1 VPPVEAPLANNELE
15 ALFAPFAKASRIALA
30 VSGGGDSLALLD
42 AFDRWRRRRS
52 RPGVI
57 VLTVD
62 HRLRRGSTAEAA
74 TVAKIAG
81 KRGMTARVLTWKGP
95 KPKSD
100 IEGSARSARY
110 RLLVD
115 ACHQEG
121 ASHLILAHHQDDL
134 AETFLLRLQRGA
146 GVFGLAA
153 MRPVHRVGDVT
164 IVRPLLGV
172 PRARLAATTA
182 AAKLKATDDPMNS
195 DSRFDRVRV
204 RRLMPMLAGEGLHAP
219 SIAAAALRL
228 VDAADAI
235 DAIATALLAD
245 AVTVDAMAVVWLDA
259 SRFTNA
265 PIEVRMRTLTR
276 LLLVL
281 GGEDYPP
288 RHERLAALA
297 DVICAHDERARF
309 KRTLAGTV
317 VESREG
323 RIAFYRESGRVGLPT
338 VKVKAG
344 FAGVWDHRFA
354 VEVGKGAPAGLTLG
368 PLGEAGRRE
377 LGTTAGIHPAGALA
391 VLPAIRRNGKVVA
404 VPSLQPLEGFPA
416 AVRPIVAE
424 RLQLPPLFPD
434 LALGR

>member
-1 VPPVEAPLANNELE
+1 VPPVEAPLADDELE
-15 ALFAPFAKASRIALA
+15 ALFAPFAKASKIALA

-42 AFDRWRRRRS
+42 AFDRWRRRRG

-74 TVAKIAG
+74 IVAKTAA
-81 KRGMTARVLTWKGP
+81 KRGMTALVLTWKDP

-115 ACHQEG
+115 ACREEG

-134 AETFLLRLQRGA
+134 AETFLLRLRRGA

-153 MRPVHRVGDVT
+153 MRPVHRVGEVT
-164 IVRPLLGV
+164 IARPFLRV
-172 PRARLAATTA
+172 SRARLAATTA
-182 AAKLKATDDPMNS
+182 AAKLKAIDDPMNS
-195 DSRFDRVRV
+195 DSRFDRARV
-204 RRLMPMLAGEGLHAP
+204 RRLMPTLVGEGLDA
-219 SIAAAALRL
+219 SLIAAAALRL
-228 VDAADAI
+228 ADAADAI
-235 DAIATALLAD
+235 DAAATALLAD
-245 AVTVDAMAVVWLDA
+245 AVAVDALAVAWLDVP
-259 SRFTNA
+259 RFAGA
-265 PIEVRMRTLTR
+265 PIEVRLRTLAR

-297 DVICAHDERARF
+297 DAICAHDERTRF

-317 VESREG
+317 VESRGG

-338 VKVKAG
+338 VEVKVG
-344 FAGVWDHRFA
+344 FAGIWDHRFA
-354 VEVGKGAPAGLTLG
+354 VAVGKGAQGGLTLG

-377 LGTTAGIHPAGALA
+377 VGAKAGIHPAGALA
-391 VLPAIRRNGKVVA
+391 ALPAFRRKGKVVA
-404 VPSLQPLEGFPA
+404 VPSLEPLEGFPA
-416 AVRPIVAE
+416 TVRPIVAE
-424 RLQLPPLFPD
+424 RLQRPPLFPD

>member
-1 VPPVEAPLANNELE
+1 VPLAEAPLANDELD
-15 ALFAPFAKASRIALA
+15 ALFAPFAKPIKIALA
-30 VSGGGDSLALLD
+30 VSGGSDSLALLD
-42 AFDRWRRRRS
+42 AFDRWRRRQG

-74 TVAKIAG
+74 TVARIAG
-81 KRGMTARVLTWKGP
+81 KRGMAARVLTWKGP

-115 ACHQEG
+115 ACREEG

-134 AETFLLRLQRGA
+134 AETFLLRLRRGA

-153 MRPVHRVGDVT
+153 MRPIHRVGDVT
-164 IVRPLLGV
+164 IVRPFLCV

-182 AAKLKATDDPMNS
+182 AAKFKPVDDPMNS
-195 DSRFDRVRV
+195 NPRFDRARV
-204 RRLMPMLAGEGLHAP
+204 RRLMPTLAGEGLDAAL
-219 SIAAAALRL
+219 IAAAALRL
-228 VDAADAI
+228 ADAADAI
-235 DAIATALLAD
+235 DAAATALLAD
-245 AVTVDAMAVVWLDA
+245 AVTVDTLAVAWLDA
-259 SRFTNA
+259 SRFADA
-265 PIEVRMRTLTR
+265 PIEVRLRTLTR
-276 LLLVL
+276 LLLAL
-281 GGEDYPP
+281 GGEEYPP

-297 DVICAHDERARF
+297 GAICVHNERSSF

-317 VESREG
+317 VESRDG
-323 RIAFYRESGRVGLPT
+323 RLAFYREGGRLGLPA

-344 FAGVWDHRFA
+344 FAGIWDHRFA
-354 VEVGKGAPAGLTLG
+354 IAVGKGAQAGLTLG

-377 LGTTAGIHPAGALA
+377 VGAKAGVHPAGALA
-391 VLPAIRRNGKVVA
+391 ALPAFRRKGEVVA
-404 VPSLQPLEGFPA
+404 VPSLEPSEGFPA
-416 AVRPIVAE
+416 TVRPIVAE

>member
-1 VPPVEAPLANNELE
+1 
-15 ALFAPFAKASRIALA
+15 
-30 VSGGGDSLALLD
+30 
-42 AFDRWRRRRS
+42 
-52 RPGVI
+52 
-57 VLTVD
+57 
-62 HRLRRGSTAEAA
+62 
-74 TVAKIAG
+74 
-81 KRGMTARVLTWKGP
+81 MTACVLTWKGP

-115 ACHQEG
+115 ACRQEG

-134 AETFLLRLQRGA
+134 AETFLLRLRRGA

-164 IVRPLLGV
+164 IVRPFLGV

-204 RRLMPMLAGEGLHAP
+204 RRLMPMLAGEGLDAS

-228 VDAADAI
+228 ADAADAI
-235 DAIATALLAD
+235 DDAATALLVD
-245 AVTVDAMAVVWLDA
+245 AVTVDALAVAWLDL
-259 SRFTNA
+259 SRFAGA
-265 PIEVRMRTLTR
+265 PIEVRMRVLTR
-276 LLLVL
+276 LLLAL

-288 RHERLAALA
+288 RHERLAALSE
-297 DVICAHDERARF
+297 VICAHDERTRL

-317 VESREG
+317 VESRDG
-323 RIAFYRESGRVGLPT
+323 RLAFYRESGRVGLPT
-338 VKVKAG
+338 VKVKVG
-344 FAGVWDHRFA
+344 FAGIWDHRFA
-354 VEVGKGAPAGLTLG
+354 VAVGKGAQAGLTLG

-377 LGTTAGIHPAGALA
+377 VGARAGIHPAGALA
-391 VLPAIRRNGKVVA
+391 ALPAFRRKGKIVA